1 MEAQEGYVTEIAKLF
16 PRQGEWTERDFFALP
31 ESNLPLELARGKIV
45 MAPAPDDQHQHISG
59 ELFFAL
65 KAHVDAHQ
73 LGVVRHAPY
82 DVRLFLGTICQ
93 PDLVFICSEH
103 MDRIVGKYFDGPPDW
118 VAEIILPGSRELDE
132 EVKLIEYARAG
143 VPEYWLVDPENRT
156 IRVYTLQGE
165 AYTLASTAS
174 SGQVARS
181 TTIEGFEVPVGGVF
195 GKL

>member
-1 MEAQEGYVTEIAKLF
+1 MEAQGTYVTEIAKLF

-45 MAPAPDDQHQHISG
+45 MAPAPDDQHISG

-73 LGVVRHAPY
+73 LGAVRHAPY
-82 DVRLFLGTICQ
+82 DVRLFPGTIRQ
-93 PDLVFICSEH
+93 PDLVFIRSEH
-103 MDRIVGKYFDGPPDW
+103 MDRIVGRYFDGPPDW
-118 VAEIILPGSRELDE
+118 VAEIISPGSRELDE
-132 EVKLIEYARAG
+132 EVKLAEYAQAG

-165 AYTLASTAS
+165 AYILTSTAS
-174 SGQVARS
+174 LGQVARS
-181 TTIEGFEVPVGGVF
+181 ATIEGFEVPVGGVF

>member
-1 MEAQEGYVTEIAKLF
+1 MEAQEGYVTEIARLF

-31 ESNLPLELARGKIV
+31 ESTRPLELARGKIV
-45 MAPAPDDQHQHISG
+45 MAPAPDDRHQHISG

-82 DVRLFLGTICQ
+82 DVRLFPGTIRQ
-93 PDLVFICSEH
+93 PDLVFIRSEH
-103 MDRIVGKYFDGPPDW
+103 MDRIVGRYFDGPPDW
-118 VAEIILPGSRELDE
+118 VAEIISPGSRELDE
-132 EVKLIEYARAG
+132 EVKLVEYAQAG

-165 AYTLASTAS
+165 AYTLTSTAS
-174 SGQVARS
+174 SGQVAHS